1 MAPPGPSSK
10 ALRTQEAPGRVLSF
24 ENRRRQE
31 GRAWVPGIGG
41 RGEEF
46 HASYD
51 TVDKVTL
58 TGGFPSRHPSVP
70 PRKS

>member
-24 ENRRRQE
+24 ENRRHQE

-51 TVDKVTL
+51 TGRQGDL
-58 TGGFPSRHPSVP
+58 GRWFPLSP
-70 PRKS
+70 PQCAP